1 MKRLKILGFAL
12 VALFAFGAVAAYAAA
27 PEDIYKVEG
36 KKLETGEKKE
46 ITSHIKSGTEFVLKG
61 EKTVLF
67 VTVKSTTRCKK
78 LKLNAA
84 EKPVIVGG
92 TPGTSEKEKIEFEE
106 CTGEIEGKVCKGVS
120 VENVPTVNELVAIKK
135 PTTLENKLGTLF
147 KPAGGG
153 KVFTKVVLKECPTFG
168 NQEATVEGSAAALV
182 SPEKTEAV
190 AGSLV
195 YNEKE
200 EITEIEKHNGT
211 KETVGL
217 KSSGKKA
224 TINGT
229 AEVEL
234 VSKEKWGAF

>member
-1 MKRLKILGFAL
+1 MKRIKVIGIAL
-12 VALFAFGAVAAYAAA
+12 VALFVMGAAA
-27 PEDIYKVEG
+27 AFAVEPEHIYKVEG
-36 KKLETGEKKE
+36 AKLEAGKTKE
-46 ITSHIKSGTEFVLKG
+46 ITSHIKPGTEFVLKG
-61 EKTVLF
+61 ERTVLF
-67 VTVKSTTRCKK
+67 ITVKSTTRCKK

-106 CTGEIEGKVCKGVS
+106 CVGELEGKPCKGVS
-120 VENVPTVNELVAIKK
+120 VENVPTTNELVTIKK
-135 PTTLENKLGTLF
+135 PAALENKLGTLF

-168 NQEATVEGSAAALV
+168 TQEATVEGTAAALV
-182 SPEKTEAV
+182 NPEKGQEV
-190 AGSLV
+190 AGSLI

-200 EITEIEKHNGT
+200 EITEVEKQGGG
-211 KETVGL
+211 KEAVGL
-217 KSSGKKA
+217 KSNGKKA